1 VSAEEELKKYLETK
15 LEGEGKKGIEEG
27 KLQLPN
33 NLRIVATMNTSDQSL
48 FPIDSAFKRRWK
60 WKFVPIDY
68 ELSESDFIIK
78 LDNDKQYKWLDFIQA
93 VNNKIYEI
101 TQSPDKQIGN
111 FFINA
116 IYTKNIINEE
126 TFLNKVL
133 FYLWNDI
140 FKDENET
147 IFLDKNNDKIYFEKL
162 FEYSINERSEIIAK
176 IIEDLGI
183 STYNETNQE

>member
-1 VSAEEELKKYLETK
+1 
-15 LEGEGKKGIEEG
+15 
-27 KLQLPN
+27 
-33 NLRIVATMNTSDQSL
+33 MNTSDQSL

-78 LDNDKQYKWLDFIQA
+78 LNNGKQYKWLDFIQA

-116 IYTKNIINEE
+116 IYTNNIINEE

-162 FEYSINERSEIIAK
+162 FEYPINERSEIIAK

-183 STYNETNQE
+183 STYNETNQG